1 MSISLLIYLS
11 KNKKGGIH
19 ISDIIIP
26 KYNLRISTYEALI
39 ITYTKKLIVL
49 SEIYEELKI
58 NNSQDE
64 LLYYKK
70 KGKYCDNPYPY
81 IKSPAGKF
89 TYLPK
94 AEYAAKKESLEQA
107 AYLKACYNT
116 TLTEINSI
124 EYMLEH
130 KVRPDTKQPH
140 YSIIRKQTEEQIENM
155 NKLISENN
163 KNTGSTIPYS
173 TTIYD
178 EYGNKYRSRGELL
191 IKNIIDKCA
200 LQAVYE
206 YEFLDKKNHVY
217 FSPDFTGYHWNQ
229 KYIIEY
235 FGLISDEKYKESMI
249 RKLTEYKKSGYTTDK
264 NLIAFCSEDAKD
276 MDMRKA
282 FITLL
287 NFSVYGKMPG
297 NIVLLDSKMNQAKE
311 VGLYQDL
318 RCIASI

>member
-1 MSISLLIYLS
+1 MNSFTNITVYESLILSYTRNLIKKAEIDKKLRRYSQIEELIYYQRNRKFCKS
-11 KNKKGGIH
+11 SSEKK
-19 ISDIIIP
+19 
-26 KYNLRISTYEALI
+26 YEYSCP
-39 ITYTKKLIVL
+39 YT
-49 SEIYEELKI
+49 
-58 NNSQDE
+58 
-64 LLYYKK
+64 
-70 KGKYCDNPYPY
+70 
-81 IKSPAGKF
+81 KSPAGKF
-89 TYLPK
+89 SYLPK

-116 TLTEINSI
+116 TLTDINSI

-140 YSIIRKQTEEQIENM
+140 YSIIRKQIEEQIENM

-249 RKLTEYKKSGYTTDK
+249 RKLAEYKKSGYTTDK
-264 NLIAFCSEDAKD
+264 NLIVFCSEDAKD

-297 NIVLLDSKMNQAKE
+297 NIVLLDSKMDQVKE
-311 VGLYQDL
+311 VELYQDL
-318 RCIASI
+318 RCIAGV

>member
-1 MSISLLIYLS
+1 MNSFTNITVYESLILSYTRNLIKKAEIDKKLKKHSQTEELIYYQRKRKFCKS
-11 KNKKGGIH
+11 SSEKK
-19 ISDIIIP
+19 
-26 KYNLRISTYEALI
+26 YEYSCP
-39 ITYTKKLIVL
+39 YT
-49 SEIYEELKI
+49 
-58 NNSQDE
+58 
-64 LLYYKK
+64 
-70 KGKYCDNPYPY
+70 
-81 IKSPAGKF
+81 KSPAGKF
-89 TYLPK
+89 SYLPK

-116 TLTEINSI
+116 TLTDINSI

-140 YSIIRKQTEEQIENM
+140 YSIIRKQIEEQIENM

-249 RKLTEYKKSGYTTDK
+249 RKLTEYKKAGYTTDK
-264 NLIAFCSEDAKD
+264 NLIAFCSGDTKN

-282 FITLL
+282 FMTLL
-287 NFSVYGKMPG
+287 DFSVYGKMPG
-297 NIVLLDSKMNQAKE
+297 QVVLLDSKMEPAKE
-311 VGLYQDL
+311 VELYQDL
-318 RCIASI
+318 YPIAGV